1 MWKEAKAES
10 DTRPW
15 VSHHHQ
21 EKWLRRQLPDD
32 GRDDSRWHG
41 LTQKKSHDTNES
53 VMGFVSDLSKK
64 SVAFLKN

>member
-1 MWKEAKAES
+1 MWKEAKVES

-21 EKWLRRQLPDD
+21 EKWLRRQLSDD
-32 GRDDSRWHG
+32 GREDSQWYG